1 MLDDANDRVY
11 HLSARGNR
19 YGPLSLIELSSR
31 KLTHDMLIWR
41 EGMSG
46 WVPIGEVE
54 ELLPYVVH
62 KHARHTAKP
71 PPRAKQKFVLDTP
84 PPPPPVPPPR
94 RSHAATTIGVL
105 HIVFASLFL
114 LCWPLAIV
122 GQFISPPD
130 DGTPLSDVLSRPEVR
145 YGQAASLAV
154 AWLVAV
160 PMLIAGI
167 GLVRRRVWGRT
178 LAVVVAWSGI
188 AVQAISFVFLLVAAI
203 MPLFGIAVEIDN
215 PDIWLG
221 AFGFTIGAVVGGCGS
236 AIYDV
241 VVLAIMSRQTVKQS
255 LFP

>member
-11 HLSARGNR
+11 HLSVRGNR
-19 YGPLSLIELSSR
+19 YGPLSLVELSSR

-54 ELLPYVVH
+54 ELRPYVVH
-62 KHARHTAKP
+62 KHARQTTKP
-71 PPRAKQKFVLDTP
+71 PPRAKPKFLP
-84 PPPPPVPPPR
+84 PPPPPPLTLPPPR
-94 RSHAATTIGVL
+94 SAAATTIGVL

-114 LCWPLAIV
+114 LCWPLAII
-122 GQFISPPD
+122 GQFVSPPN

-145 YGQAASLAV
+145 YGQAASLGV

-167 GLVRRRVWGRT
+167 GLVRRRGWGRT
-178 LAVVVAWSGI
+178 LAVVVAWTGI
-188 AVQAISFVFLLVAAI
+188 AVQAISFVFLFVAAI

-215 PDIWLG
+215 PDTWLG

-241 VVLAIMSRQTVKQS
+241 FVLAIMSRQTVKQS
-255 LFP
+255 LFS

>member
-11 HLSARGNR
+11 HLSDRGNR
-19 YGPLSLIELSSR
+19 YGPFSRIELSTR
-31 KLTHDMLIWR
+31 KLTHGMLVWR

-54 ELLPYVVH
+54 ELRPYVVH
-62 KHARHTAKP
+62 EHARQTTKP
-71 PPRAKQKFVLDTP
+71 PPRPKQKEPTDP
-84 PPPPPVPPPR
+84 IPPPPVPPPR

-105 HIVFASLFL
+105 HIVFASLCL
-114 LCWPLAIV
+114 LCWPVAIV

-167 GLVRRRVWGRT
+167 GLVRRRGWGRT

-188 AVQAISFVFLLVAAI
+188 TVQAISFVFLLVAAI

-255 LFP
+255 LFS